1 MAELQFQAEVEP
13 QLLNGDD
20 LNEEREEADASES
33 VKKKRRKKKRS
44 RTTAPGKERILR
56 LEDPFKENSAKKKI
70 YSPYCSV
77 LCRALSVLDMRL
89 FQPVRGYSCPDVPT
103 LSGCC

>member
-44 RTTAPGKERILR
+44 RTTAPGKERILG
-56 LEDPFKENSAKKKI
+56 LENHFKENSTKKKC
-70 YSPYCSV
+70 SPYCSV
-77 LCRALSVLDMRL
+77 LCRVLSVLDMRL